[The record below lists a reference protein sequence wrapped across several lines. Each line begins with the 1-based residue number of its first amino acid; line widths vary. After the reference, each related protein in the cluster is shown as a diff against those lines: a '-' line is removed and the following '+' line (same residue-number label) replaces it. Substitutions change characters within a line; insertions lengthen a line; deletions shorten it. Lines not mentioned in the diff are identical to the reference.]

1 MRASA
6 IVLILYKMSLQT
18 LIKRGLDTPVDFSF
32 IKRVVGRSPTI
43 RMVDHETGLGPRP
56 SLRDV
61 FRGREAVA
69 ILLHIVQGKTKIGHW
84 VCLLK
89 AHPQRNRICFFD
101 SLGLGLYKLYNI
113 THEEPKLLHALKGH
127 KWENSSVQLQRF
139 GSHFRECGAFVSI
152 RCKFWKLT
160 NSAFVRL
167 IKSYNK
173 TKPDETAVMLV
184 LLHYLEDEEVDITSK
199 KFKRIK

>member
-1 MRASA
+1 
-6 IVLILYKMSLQT
+6 MSLQT
-18 LIKRGLDTPVDFSF
+18 LIKRGLDTPVDYSF
-32 IKRVVGRSPTI
+32 IKRVVGKSPTI
-43 RMVDHETGLGPRP
+43 RMVDHESGLPPRP
-56 SLRDV
+56 SLQDV
-61 FRGREAVA
+61 FKGQQAVA
-69 ILLHIVQGKTKIGHW
+69 ILLHILQGNTKIGHW

-89 AHPQRNRICFFD
+89 AHPHRNGGKIAFFD
-101 SLGLGLYKLYNI
+101 SLGLGLYGLYKI

-139 GSHFRECGAFVSI
+139 GNHFRECGAFVSV

-160 NSAFVRL
+160 NRAFVRL

-173 TKPDETAVMLV
+173 TSPDQTAVLLV